1 MQEVTAEK
9 LGPVGH
15 PAHEVADR
23 PCRQA
28 GGDALPAGAKG
39 GHDVDGIVRR
49 QMPDVKTTVTE
60 LPESRVRVQA
70 EVPADEVERR
80 VQDTAR
86 RLGRDLKMPG
96 FRKGKVPPPI
106 VIQRVGREY
115 VLDETV
121 RGTLGRWYVEALDA
135 SGVHPVGEPDVDLG
149 DLPSPGEAL
158 TFTIEIGVRPVA
170 QLGDYKGVDAPRRE
184 PEASDEL
191 IQAELDSLRERAA
204 SLDTVEEPAGEG
216 DFVVMDYVGS
226 IDGEPFEGGEG
237 RDQLLELG
245 SGRLIPGFE
254 EQLTGASAGDER
266 TVDVTFPDDY
276 GAEHL
281 AGKAAQFAVT
291 VKEIKRK
298 SLPELD
304 DEFASDHAGFDTLD
318 ELKEDIA
325 AKLRE
330 ADEQRADAEY
340 REAVLDAVVAGA
352 TVDVPAALVDARAR
366 ELWERMLHSLG
377 HQGISK
383 DAYLQIS
390 GKAEDE
396 ILDEAKPDAE
406 QALRREAVI
415 AAVIEAEGIEP
426 SDGDVLAALQASAT
440 RESTTPEKLRQRLE
454 SAGRL
459 DDLRDDLAQRAA
471 IDLIVEHANPI
482 APERAAARDKLWTP
496 GKD

>member
-1 MQEVTAEK
+1 M
-9 LGPVGH
+9 H
-15 PAHEVADR
+15 S
-23 PCRQA
+23 
-28 GGDALPAGAKG
+28 
-39 GHDVDGIVRR
+39 VDGIVSR

-60 LPESRVRVQA
+60 LPESRVRVEA

-86 RLGRDLKMPG
+86 RLGRELKMPG
-96 FRKGKVPPPI
+96 FRKGKVPPPM

-121 RGTLGRWYVEALDA
+121 RGTLGRWYIEALDA
-135 SGVHPVGEPDVDLG
+135 SGIHPVGEPDVDLG
-149 DLPSPGEAL
+149 ELPKAGDPL
-158 TFTIEIGVRPVA
+158 TFTIEIGVRPIA
-170 QLGDYKGVDAPRRE
+170 QLGDYKGVDAAKRE
-184 PEASDEL
+184 PEASEDA
-191 IQAELDSLRERAA
+191 IKAELDGLRERAA
-204 SLDTVEEPAGEG
+204 RLDTVEEAAGDG

-226 IDGEPFEGGEG
+226 IDGEQFDGGEG

-254 EQLTGASAGDER
+254 EQLTGAKAGDER
-266 TVDVTFPDDY
+266 TVNVTFPDDY

-281 AGKAAQFAVT
+281 AGKDAEFAVT
-291 VKEIKRK
+291 VKEVKRK
-298 SLPELD
+298 ELPELD

-318 ELKEDIA
+318 ELREDIA
-325 AKLRE
+325 SKLRE
-330 ADEQRADAEY
+330 ADEARADAEF
-340 REAVLDAVVAGA
+340 REAALDAVVAGA
-352 TVDVPAALVDARAR
+352 TVDVPATLVDARAR

-390 GKAEDE
+390 GKSEDE

-415 AAVIEAEGIEP
+415 AAVIEAEDIEP

-440 RESTTPEKLRQRLE
+440 RENTTPEKLRERLE

-459 DDLRDDLAQRAA
+459 DELREDLAQRAA

-482 APERAAARDKLWTP
+482 DPGRAEAREKLWTP
-496 GKD
+496 DKG

>member
-1 MQEVTAEK
+1 
-9 LGPVGH
+9 
-15 PAHEVADR
+15 
-23 PCRQA
+23 
-28 GGDALPAGAKG
+28 
-39 GHDVDGIVRR
+39 
-49 QMPDVKTTVTE
+49 MPGVKTTVTE
-60 LPESRVRVQA
+60 LPESRVRVEA
-70 EVPADEVERR
+70 EVSADEVEAR

-96 FRKGKVPPPI
+96 FRKGKVPAPM
-106 VIQRVGREY
+106 VIQRVGRDY

-121 RGTLGRWYVEALDA
+121 RGALGRWYVEALDD
-135 SGVHPVGEPDVDLG
+135 SGIHPVGDPDVDLG
-149 DLPSPGEAL
+149 DLPQPGNPL
-158 TFTIEIGVRPVA
+158 TFSIEIGVRPTA
-170 QLGDYKGVDAPRRE
+170 QLGDYKGVEAPRRE
-184 PEASDEL
+184 PEASEEAV
-191 IQAELDSLRERAA
+191 QAELDALRERSAR
-204 SLDTVEEPAGEG
+204 LDTVEEAAAEG

-226 IDGEPFEGGEG
+226 IDGETFAGGEG

-266 TVDVTFPDDY
+266 TVEVTFPEDY

-281 AGKAAQFAVT
+281 AGKDAQFAVT
-291 VKEIKRK
+291 VKEVKRK
-298 SLPELD
+298 NLPELD
-304 DEFASDHAGFDTLD
+304 DEFASEQLGFDTLD
-318 ELKEDIA
+318 ELREDIA
-325 AKLRE
+325 SKLRE
-330 ADEQRADAEY
+330 ADEQRADGEY

-352 TVDVPAALVDARAR
+352 TVTVPDTLVDARAR

-390 GKAEDE
+390 GKTEEE

-415 AAVIEAEGIEP
+415 AAVIEAENIEP

-440 RESTTPEKLRQRLE
+440 REGTTPEKLRQQLE

-459 DDLRDDLAQRAA
+459 DELREDLAQRAA
-471 IDLIVEHANPI
+471 IDYLVEHATPI
-482 APERAAARDKLWTP
+482 EPERAAAREKLWTP
-496 GKD
+496 DKG

>member
-1 MQEVTAEK
+1 
-9 LGPVGH
+9 
-15 PAHEVADR
+15 
-23 PCRQA
+23 
-28 GGDALPAGAKG
+28 
-39 GHDVDGIVRR
+39 
-49 QMPDVKTTVTE
+49 MPDVKTTITE
-60 LPESRVRVQA
+60 LPESRVRLEA
-70 EVPADEVERR
+70 EVPAAEVERS

-135 SGVHPVGEPDVDLG
+135 SGIHPVGEPDVDIG
-149 DLPSPGEAL
+149 DLPDPGNPL
-158 TFTIEIGVRPVA
+158 TFTIEIGVRPTA
-170 QLGDYKGVDAPRRE
+170 QLGDYKGVEAPRRE
-184 PEASDEL
+184 PAADDEA
-191 IQAELDSLRERAA
+191 IQAELDALRERSAR
-204 SLDTVEEPAGEG
+204 LDTVEEPAGEG

-226 IDGEPFEGGEG
+226 LVGEAGEVGEKFDGGEG

-254 EQLTGASAGDER
+254 EQLTGASAGDDRAVE
-266 TVDVTFPDDY
+266 VTFPDDY

-291 VKEIKRK
+291 VKEVKRK
-298 SLPELD
+298 NLPELD
-304 DEFASDHAGFDTLD
+304 DEFASDNAGFDTLD

-340 REAVLDAVVAGA
+340 REAVLDAVVAA
-352 TVDVPAALVDARAR
+352 STVDVPAALVDARAR
-366 ELWERMLHSLG
+366 ELWERMLHSMS

-390 GKAEDE
+390 GKAEEE
-396 ILDEAKPDAE
+396 ILEEAKPDAE

-415 AAVIEAEGIEP
+415 AAVIEAEAIEP
-426 SDGDVLAALQASAT
+426 SDGDVLDALQASAA
-440 RESTTPEKLRQRLE
+440 RENTTPEKLRERLE
-454 SAGRL
+454 SAGRI
-459 DDLRDDLAQRAA
+459 DELREDLAQRAA
-471 IDLIVEHANPI
+471 IDYLTEHATPI
-482 APERAAARDKLWTP
+482 APERAEARDKLWTP

>member
-1 MQEVTAEK
+1 
-9 LGPVGH
+9 
-15 PAHEVADR
+15 VADR
-23 PCRQA
+23 A
-28 GGDALPAGAKG
+28 GGQACGGALAARAKVP
-39 GHDVDGIVRR
+39 HRVDGIVRR
-49 QMPDVKTTVTE
+49 PMPGLKTTVTE
-60 LPESRVRVQA
+60 LPESRVRVEA
-70 EVPADEVERR
+70 EVPAAEVEAR

-96 FRKGKVPPPI
+96 FRKGKVPPPM
-106 VIQRVGREY
+106 VIQRVGRDY

-135 SGVHPVGEPDVDLG
+135 SGIHPVGEPDVDLG
-149 DLPSPGEAL
+149 DLPSPGDPL
-158 TFTIEIGVRPVA
+158 TFTIEIGVRPLA
-170 QLGDYKGVDAPRRE
+170 QLGDYKGVEAPKRE
-184 PEASDEL
+184 PEAAEEAV
-191 IQAELDSLRERAA
+191 QAELDALRERSAR
-204 SLDTVEEPAGEG
+204 LDTVEEAAGDG

-226 IDGEPFEGGEG
+226 IDGENFEGGEG

-254 EQLTGASAGDER
+254 EQLKGAKAGDER
-266 TVDVTFPDDY
+266 TVEVTFPDDY

-291 VKEIKRK
+291 VKEVKRK
-298 SLPELD
+298 ELPALD
-304 DEFASDHAGFDTLD
+304 DEFASEQVGFDTLD
-318 ELKEDIA
+318 ELREDIA
-325 AKLRE
+325 NKLRE

-352 TVDVPAALVDARAR
+352 TVTVPDALVDARAR

-390 GKAEDE
+390 GKTEEE
-396 ILDEAKPDAE
+396 ILDEAKPDAA

-415 AAVIEAEGIEP
+415 AAVIEAEDIAP

-440 RESTTPEKLRQRLE
+440 RESTTPEKLRQQLE

-459 DDLRDDLAQRAA
+459 DDLREDLAQRAA
-471 IDLIVEHANPI
+471 IDYLVEHANPI

-496 GKD
+496 DKG

>member
-1 MQEVTAEK
+1 V
-9 LGPVGH
+9 H
-15 PAHEVADR
+15 S
-23 PCRQA
+23 
-28 GGDALPAGAKG
+28 
-39 GHDVDGIVRR
+39 VDGIVSW

-60 LPESRVRVQA
+60 LPESRVRVEA

-86 RLGRDLKMPG
+86 RLGRELKMPG
-96 FRKGKVPPPI
+96 FRKGKVPPPM

-121 RGTLGRWYVEALDA
+121 RGALGRWYIEALDA
-135 SGVHPVGEPDVDLG
+135 SGIHPVGEPDLDLG
-149 DLPSPGEAL
+149 ELPKAGGPL
-158 TFTIEIGVRPVA
+158 TFTIEIGVRPIA
-170 QLGDYKGVDAPRRE
+170 QLGDYKGVDAAKRE
-184 PEASDEL
+184 PEAADEA
-191 IQAELDSLRERAA
+191 IQAELDGLRERAA
-204 SLDTVEEPAGEG
+204 RLDTVEEAAGDG

-226 IDGEPFEGGEG
+226 IDGEQFEGGEG

-254 EQLTGASAGDER
+254 EQLTGAKAGDER
-266 TVDVTFPDDY
+266 TVNVTFPDDY

-281 AGKAAQFAVT
+281 AGKDAEFAVT
-291 VKEIKRK
+291 VKEVKRK
-298 SLPELD
+298 ELPELD
-304 DEFASDHAGFDTLD
+304 DEFASDHAGFDTLG
-318 ELKEDIA
+318 ELREDIA
-325 AKLRE
+325 TKLRE
-330 ADEQRADAEY
+330 ADEARADAEF
-340 REAVLDAVVAGA
+340 REAALDAVVAGA
-352 TVDVPAALVDARAR
+352 TVDVPATLVDARAR

-390 GKAEDE
+390 GKSEEE

-415 AAVIEAEGIEP
+415 AAVIEAEDIEP

-440 RESTTPEKLRQRLE
+440 RENTTPEKLRERLE

-459 DDLRDDLAQRAA
+459 DELREDLAQRAA

-482 APERAAARDKLWTP
+482 DPGRAAAREKLWTP
-496 GKD
+496 DQG